1 MRVAA
6 FPMIVFLLS
15 PLVFVAGEAEPPRV
29 EQYLHSGELAKG
41 QQEIE
46 RALAAAPHDDQLR
59 FGLGLLRFVRGV
71 ERLGQSF
78 HEYGLKSEHQD
89 APFLRLPV
97 PANADPAAIRYSDF
111 RRLLDEFRR
120 DLMDAEGVLAGVKD
134 DQVSLP
140 LRLGEIHLDLDGD
153 GSPNDRF
160 VDVLRKIMRRDADF
174 LHDNPAFL
182 VRFDRGDV
190 AWLRA
195 YCHLLAS
202 MVDIYLAFDTRAF
215 FDLWADEAFAKPRNA
230 FTGTTEERGQKMQ
243 EAGRVTRIVEPARL
257 DRFRRHVIQVAELNR
272 ETWKHIRAE
281 TDDDSEWLPNSKQ
294 QGVLRMP
301 VRDDMIDAWLRSV
314 TEIESLMNGKKLLPI
329 FWRDAAGKGI
339 NLKTLLEAPP
349 VDFQWEE
356 LAKNGL
362 PEKYLENGPP
372 VDFQVFFVLFQVFEN
387 TTAVG
392 YMAWFN

>member
-1 MRVAA
+1 MRVAS
-6 FPMIVFLLS
+6 FPVVLFLFSGLIH
-15 PLVFVAGEAEPPRV
+15 VAGATEPPRV
-29 EQYLHSGELAKG
+29 EQYLHSGELTKG

-59 FGLGLLRFVRGV
+59 FGLGVLRFVRGV

-78 HEYGLKSEHQD
+78 YEYGLKSEHQNV
-89 APFLRLPV
+89 PFLRLPV
-97 PANADPAAIRYSDF
+97 PVNPDPATIRYSDF
-111 RRLLDEFRR
+111 RRSLDEFRR
-120 DLMDAEGVLAGVKD
+120 DLMDAEGVLAGVTD

-140 LRLGEIHLDLDGD
+140 LRLAEIHLDLDGD
-153 GSPNDRF
+153 GSPTDRF

-174 LHDNPAFL
+174 LKDNPAFL

-202 MVDIYLAFDTRAF
+202 MVDVFLAFDTQAY
-215 FDLWADEAFAKPRNA
+215 FDLWSGEAFAKPKNA
-230 FTGTTEERGQKMQ
+230 FRGTAEERRTKMR

-257 DRFRRHVIQVAELNR
+257 DRFRRHVIKVAELNR
-272 ETWKHIRAE
+272 EIWKTIRAE
-281 TDDDSEWLPNSKQ
+281 TDDDDEWLPNPKQ

-301 VRDDMIDAWLRSV
+301 VRDGMIDAWLRAVS
-314 TEIESLMNGKKLLPI
+314 EIELLMDGKRLIPI
-329 FWRDAAGKGI
+329 LWRDAGGKGI
-339 NLKTLLEAPP
+339 NLKTLLEDPP
-349 VDFQWEE
+349 AEFQGEE
-356 LAKNGL
+356 LARNGV
-362 PEKYLENGPP
+362 PEKYLEHGPP
-372 VDFQVFFVLFQVFEN
+372 ADFRVFLVLVQVFEN

>member
-1 MRVAA
+1 
-6 FPMIVFLLS
+6 
-15 PLVFVAGEAEPPRV
+15 V
-29 EQYLHSGELAKG
+29 EQYLHSGELTKG

-46 RALAAAPHDDQLR
+46 RALAAATNDDQLR
-59 FGLGLLRFVRGV
+59 FGLGVLRFVRAV

-78 HEYGLKSEHQD
+78 YEHGLKSEHQD

-97 PANADPAAIRYSDF
+97 PANPDPATIRYADF

-120 DLMDAEGVLAGVKD
+120 DLMDAEAVLAGVAD
-134 DQVSLP
+134 DQVALP
-140 LRLGEIHLDLDGD
+140 LRLAEIHLDLDGD
-153 GSPNDRF
+153 GSPSDRF
-160 VDVLRKIMRRDADF
+160 VDVLRAIMRRDADF
-174 LHDNPAFL
+174 LRDNPAFL

-202 MVDIYLAFDTRAF
+202 MVDIYLAFDTQTY
-215 FDLWADEAFAKPRNA
+215 FDLWSHEAFARPQTA
-230 FTGTTEERGQKMQ
+230 FAGTTEERWEKMR

-281 TDDDSEWLPNSKQ
+281 TDDDNEWLPNAKQ
-294 QGVLRMP
+294 QGVLRLP
-301 VRDDMIDAWLRSV
+301 VRDTMIDAWLRGV
-314 TEIESLMNGKKLLPI
+314 TEIESLMNGKTLLPI
-329 FWRDAAGKGI
+329 FWRDADGKGI

-349 VDFQWEE
+349 VEFRWEE
-356 LAKNGL
+356 LAKDGL
-362 PEKYLENGPP
+362 PEKYLEHGPP
-372 VDFQVFFVLFQVFEN
+372 VDFRVFFLVFQVFEN

-392 YMAWFN
+392 YMVWFN

>member
-1 MRVAA
+1 MLLVHGFISAA
-6 FPMIVFLLS
+6 G
-15 PLVFVAGEAEPPRV
+15 AAEPPRV

-59 FGLGLLRFVRGV
+59 FSLGLLRFVRGV

-89 APFLRLPV
+89 VPFLRLPV
-97 PANADPAAIRYSDF
+97 PANPDPAAIRYSDF
-111 RRLLDEFRR
+111 RRVLDEFRR
-120 DLMDAEGVLAGVKD
+120 DLMDAEGVLAQIAD

-140 LRLGEIHLDLDGD
+140 LRLAEIHLDLDGD
-153 GSPNDRF
+153 GTANDRF

-202 MVDIYLAFDTRAF
+202 MVDIYLALDTQAF
-215 FDLWADEAFAKPRNA
+215 FDLWADEAFAKPKNA
-230 FTGTTEERGQKMQ
+230 FTGTTEERWQKMQ

-281 TDDDSEWLPNSKQ
+281 TDDDFEWLPNSKQ

-329 FWRDAAGKGI
+329 LWRDAAGKGI
-339 NLKTLLEAPP
+339 NLKTLLEDPP
-349 VDFQWEE
+349 VDFNWEE
-356 LAKNGL
+356 LAKSGL
-362 PEKYLENGPP
+362 PEKYLEDGPP
-372 VDFQVFFVLFQVFEN
+372 VDFRVFFVVLQVFEN